1 VARNDT
7 RKSIP
12 TPNTPNFLE
21 RMREAIMVG
30 MGQMGNKRDRFLT
43 VGDLDDAGIIK
54 TSASYL
60 NGGNVPPVGGPGPN
74 VGTSPPDLTPPPTP
88 TGLLLS
94 GAISHV
100 FVECDAQLYSV
111 GHGHGETVLYGVPVI
126 PGNPLPTFANALE
139 LARFPGIA
147 YAYPS
152 NPALTWR
159 MWIKWRSRDGVLSVD
174 PAGGINGTEVKTG
187 QNVQKLVEA
196 MTGPG
201 NPFKIVTSPITLP
214 DGSVVPEG
222 TYTSDAYIHN
232 GQIVNA
238 KIANLAV
245 DNAKMANVSVD
256 KLIAGSLNVGAYV
269 QSSNYIAGSSGF
281 RINGAGFAEFS
292 GATVRGAI
300 FASSGTFAGELVGA
314 KGSFSGDIS
323 AANGNFRGQVT
334 GGSYTGYGWPPAGQ
348 NGFYIGP
355 AGLLLGNANNGRYF
369 QVDSDGNVSAPG
381 LSIQGGNA
389 TFSGSLN
396 VSSGSGGPRVQIT
409 NSQILVFDGPTLRV
423 RIGVW

>member
-1 VARNDT
+1 VTRKDT
-7 RKSIP
+7 RKGIP

-100 FVECDAQLYSV
+100 FVECDAQLYTV
-111 GHGHGETVLYGVPVI
+111 GHGHGETILYGVPVN
-126 PGNPLPTFANALE
+126 PGDPLPTFANALE

-159 MWIKWRSRDGVLSVD
+159 MWIKWRSRDGAVSVD
-174 PAGGINGTEVKTG
+174 PAGGINGTEIKTG

-201 NPFKIVTSPITLP
+201 NPFKIVTAPITLP

-245 DNAKMANVSVD
+245 DNAKIASLAVD
-256 KLIAGSLNVGAYV
+256 KLTAGSLNVGAFIQSTNYV
-269 QSSNYIAGSSGF
+269 AGVQGF

-292 GATVRGAI
+292 GATVRGTI
-300 FASSGTFAGELVGA
+300 FASAGT
-314 KGSFSGDIS
+314 FSGDIS
-323 AANGNFRGQVT
+323 AASGNFRGHVT
-334 GGSYTGYGWPPAGQ
+334 GGSFTGSAWPPAGQ

-355 AGLLLGNANNGRYF
+355 SGLLLGNFYNGRYF
-369 QVDSDGNVSAPG
+369 QVDSDGNVYAPG
-381 LSIQGGNA
+381 FTIQGGNA

-396 VSSGSGGPRVQIT
+396 VSSGPSGPRVQIT